1 MTAYPPEW
9 YTEADAARARAEATA
24 DGPDPESTVDGAGCA
39 QRDLDAYLDW
49 AGNQPTM
56 TQSEFESRQ
65 AAAAAAA
72 RRWRSMPG
80 SSRTP
85 NRRPG
90 NDRMGHRARPRRLRD
105 RDRGHARTP

>member
-24 DGPDPESTVDGAGCA
+24 DGPDPELTVDGAGCA

-65 AAAAAAA
+65 AAAAARGEAVEIDA
-72 RRWRSMPG
+72 RII
-80 SSRTP
+80 P
-85 NRRPG
+85 NPEPEAG
-90 NDRMGHRARPRRLRD
+90 Q
-105 RDRGHARTP
+105 